1 MAQIPYSVWRK
12 KLERVYTDQLRDL
25 IENRHIFAQAN
36 QVWKQYVG
44 KRNGADLAHWMVQ
57 NYWAFAATAIRRIA
71 EPRPR
76 KPRNGQKTISLVIL
90 LEDLADN
97 NKLLSREWYISQY
110 RKGTIRDRFG
120 NREFSSLAGSTSA
133 RYMPRRRIRSDIRHI
148 TRAARPM
155 KLLTDKVIAH
165 TEEDRR
171 KAGRPTSAQIDK
183 AVDVLVDIYKRYYS
197 LLNASTLDT
206 CRAAADV
213 DVSGDLKKIW
223 PE

>member
-1 MAQIPYSVWRK
+1 MRSLFNRGRPDISRYVMPLRSCHRFFGKNSLFALK
-12 KLERVYTDQLRDL
+12 KHVMGPFQGVTSTLFDPISDTCRGPTPLL
-25 IENRHIFAQAN
+25 FS
-36 QVWKQYVG
+36 YV
-44 KRNGADLAHWMVQ
+44 VQ
-57 NYWAFAATAIRRIA
+57 QKIA
-71 EPRPR
+71 EGV
-76 KPRNGQKTISLVIL
+76 KGLVP
-90 LEDLADN
+90 E
-97 NKLLSREWYISQY
+97 
-110 RKGTIRDRFG
+110 GFG